1 MQHHGGAMTIEPPG
15 PSSATDEALIERVRR
30 GDAAAREELFGRSFQ
45 VSYRIAFRLLGQA
58 DDAMD
63 AVQDGFF
70 KAARHLN
77 EFDGRSLFRTWLL
90 RIVTNTA
97 RDLGRKR
104 GRRPTVRLI
113 DAQGEGPEMAFDE
126 DPAAGLHR
134 ADLRRKLDAA
144 LARLS
149 PAIRE
154 SFVLFAEGEMSYKE
168 IAEVQGVPIG
178 TIMSRLHFAR
188 QKLQKLIEESGG

>member
-1 MQHHGGAMTIEPPG
+1 MLQGGSPTIESPG
-15 PSSATDEALIERVRR
+15 SSSSTDEELVERVRR
-30 GDAAAREELFGRSFQ
+30 GDAAAREELFGRSFD

-70 KAARHLN
+70 KAARHLA
-77 EFDGRSLFRTWLL
+77 EFDGRSQFRTWLL
-90 RIVTNTA
+90 RIVTNAA

-104 GRRPTVRLI
+104 GRRPTVRLA
-113 DAQGEGPEMAFDE
+113 DTSGDGVEPSFEE
-126 DPAAGLHR
+126 DPALGMHR
-134 ADLRRKLDAA
+134 ADQRRKLDAA
-144 LARLS
+144 LAKLS

-168 IAEVQGVPIG
+168 IAEIQGVPIG

-188 QKLQKLIEESGG
+188 QKLQKLIEGTGD